1 MIHKMARQRGN
12 MTRVFSET
20 FKWWFAA
27 ILMKNEKK
35 NLFWGVN
42 RWEKDA
48 PVVDSADYDMV
59 LSL

>member
-20 FKWWFAA
+20 SKRWFAA
-27 ILMKNEKK
+27 ILMKKK
-35 NLFWGVN
+35 LFWGVN

-48 PVVDSADYDMV
+48 LVVDSADYDMV
-59 LSL
+59 QSL